1 MQNKQQFRNLIFRTI
16 SRATTAVLVTA
27 IVLAMMLGSTQP
39 APAQTFKVIHNFSG
53 GADGGVPY
61 AGLTVDSRGNLYGTT
76 TGYNGAVF
84 KLSYDGSDWVL
95 TPLYN
100 FQRGDDGYAPW
111 ARVIFGPNG
120 NLYGTTTVGGGDGC
134 QGSGCGTI
142 FNLRP
147 TTTACRDMSCRW
159 QETVLYRFTGGSDG
173 YFPFYGDLVFDQA
186 GNMYGT
192 TCYSGVGGGYGVIYE
207 LVYSGGT
214 WKESTLFRFG
224 QMGNNGL
231 APTSGVLLDQSG
243 NFFGTTVLGGWYG
256 QGAVFQFPRG
266 GAEKVLYSFR
276 NEADGRWPGG
286 GLISDQSRNLYGTT
300 TDGGSGGGGTVFMLS
315 PSQDGWV
322 FTLLYSLT
330 GASASGPYSNLA
342 MDAAGNLYGT
352 TYQGGAYGRGSVFKL
367 TRNSDGWIYTSLHD
381 FTRGIDGGTPMGS
394 LVFDANDNLYGTT
407 AEGGAGNWGVVWEI
421 TP

>member
-1 MQNKQQFRNLIFRTI
+1 MAMLRGPESFSVPTVI
-16 SRATTAVLVTA
+16 STARRRSAEAT
-27 IVLAMMLGSTQP
+27 G
-39 APAQTFKVIHNFSG
+39 
-53 GADGGVPY
+53 
-61 AGLTVDSRGNLYGTT
+61 
-76 TGYNGAVF
+76 
-84 KLSYDGSDWVL
+84 
-95 TPLYN
+95 
-100 FQRGDDGYAPW
+100 
-111 ARVIFGPNG
+111 
-120 NLYGTTTVGGGDGC
+120 

-173 YFPFYGDLVFDQA
+173 YFPFYGESSTKQA
-186 GNMYGT
+186 
-192 TCYSGVGGGYGVIYE
+192 TCTGPRATAEWEGGMASFMSWYTP
-207 LVYSGGT
+207 GGT
-214 WKESTLFRFG
+214 WKESTLFHFG

-266 GAEKVLYSFR
+266 GAEKVLYSFGH
-276 NEADGRWPGG
+276 EADGRWGGG

-367 TRNSDGWIYTSLHD
+367 TRNSDG
-381 FTRGIDGGTPMGS
+381 
-394 LVFDANDNLYGTT
+394 
-407 AEGGAGNWGVVWEI
+407 
-421 TP
+421 